1 MRILWRTVKERK
13 PLTPTYRTFLRACY
27 DIIITNV
34 NSISGSLPSQPS
46 TPPIA
51 CLLEA
56 SFNHIESNN
65 TKQYSSKNEEPI
77 SFGLVEEPIF
87 SELIEPI
94 FPGL

>member
-27 DIIITNV
+27 DIIRTNV

-51 CLLEA
+51 CLPEA

-65 TKQYSSKNEEPI
+65 TKQYSSENEEPI